1 MACLA
6 RYTVTQF
13 SLLIFISLGTHSIN
27 QLMDQGPL
35 ELAFRALAPGGLGV
49 QSSQESGDWGLIL
62 EEQVPKCCRC
72 SVAQLCLTLYD
83 PIDCSM
89 PGLPVPHHLPEFTQF
104 HVH

>member
-27 QLMDQGPL
+27 QFMDQGPL

-49 QSSQESGDWGLIL
+49 QSSQESGDWGPII
-62 EEQVPKCCRC
+62 EEQVPKCCHC
-72 SVAQLCLTLYD
+72 SVAQSCLTLCD
-83 PIDCSM
+83 PMDCSM
-89 PGLPVPHHLPEFTQF
+89 SGFPVLHHLPEFAQTR
-104 HVH
+104 VR